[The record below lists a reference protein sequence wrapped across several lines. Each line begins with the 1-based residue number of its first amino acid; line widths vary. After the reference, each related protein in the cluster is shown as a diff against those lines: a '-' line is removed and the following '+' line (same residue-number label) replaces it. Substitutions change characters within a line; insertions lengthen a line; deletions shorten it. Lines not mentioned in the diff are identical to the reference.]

1 MPVRISTRK
10 LTYLMAGLWL
20 CLASLPLAATEAQR
34 NERVMRNGTKLTPM
48 GFPELEGWDAD
59 DHVAALKAFL
69 SSCDRILFLAKERAN
84 TGKAV
89 PSAAL
94 VQACHNARKLGAG
107 ANRADA
113 RAFFETN
120 FMPFA
125 VVHKGKP
132 GLLTGYYE
140 PVLEGSR
147 TQHGRFQVP
156 IYKRPPEL
164 ITLVD
169 ETKGAKP
176 GTMTHGHKTAKGV
189 EPYFTRAQIEQGA
202 LAGRSLELVYLADP
216 VDAFF
221 MQIQGSARV
230 QLDDGTLMRV
240 GYDGKNGHPYTS
252 IGRRL
257 VELGHVAAEAM
268 SLTSLKTWLSAD
280 RDRGREAM
288 WHNPSYIFFRELGDG
303 NDTGPLGALG
313 APLTPGRSIAIDPA
327 YHPLGTPIFVTSGN
341 MTHVEKSGTF
351 ARLMIAQDVG
361 SAIKGPERGD
371 LYFGTGE
378 DAGKMAGITRHKGHF
393 AVLVP
398 NSVPASADAGAAKP

>member
-1 MPVRISTRK
+1 VRISTRK
-10 LTYLMAGLWL
+10 LTYVMAGLLL
-20 CLASLPLAATEAQR
+20 CLSVLSAVAADGQR

-59 DHVAALKAFL
+59 DHLAALKAFL
-69 SSCDRILFLAKERAN
+69 ISCDRILFLSKERAN
-84 TGKAV
+84 SGKQV

-94 VQACHNARKLGAG
+94 VQACLNARKIGPNAG
-107 ANRADA
+107 RAEA
-113 RAFFETN
+113 RAFFEAN
-120 FMPFA
+120 FTPFA
-125 VVHKGKP
+125 VVHKGKR

-147 TQHGRFQVP
+147 KQHGRYQVP
-156 IYKRPPEL
+156 LYKRPPEL
-164 ITLVD
+164 ITIVD
-169 ETKGAKP
+169 ETKGAKA
-176 GTMTHGHKTAKGV
+176 GTLTHGHKTAKGV
-189 EPYFTRAQIEQGA
+189 EPYYTRAEIEQGV
-202 LAGRSLELVYLADP
+202 LAGRNLELVYLADP

-221 MQIQGSARV
+221 MSIQGSARV

-240 GYDGKNGHPYTS
+240 GYDGKNGHPYAS

-257 VELGHVAAEAM
+257 VELGHVAAEAL
-268 SLTSLKTWLSAD
+268 SLASLKAWLTAD
-280 RDRGREAM
+280 PERGRQAM
-288 WHNPSYIFFRELGDG
+288 WHNPSYIFFREIGDG

-313 APLTPGRSIAIDPA
+313 APLTPGRSIAVDPA
-327 YHPLGTPIFVTSGN
+327 YHPLGTPIFVTSEN
-341 MTHVEKSGTF
+341 MGHVEKSGTF

-378 DAGKMAGITRHKGHF
+378 AAGKMAGVTRHKGHF

-398 NSVPASADAGAAKP
+398 NSVPASADASAAKP

>member
-1 MPVRISTRK
+1 
-10 LTYLMAGLWL
+10 MAGLWL
-20 CLASLPLAATEAQR
+20 CLSSFSVAATEAQR
-34 NERVMRNGTKLTPM
+34 NERAMRNGTKLTPM
-48 GFPELEGWDAD
+48 GFPELEGWAGD
-59 DHVAALKAFL
+59 DHLAALKAFL
-69 SSCDRILFLAKERAN
+69 TSCDRIQYLAKERAN
-84 TGKAV
+84 SGKQV

-94 VQACHNARKLGAG
+94 VQSCLNARKLGPAAG
-107 ANRADA
+107 RAEA
-113 RAFFETN
+113 RAFFEAN

-147 TQHGRFQVP
+147 TQHGRYQVP

-189 EPYFTRAQIEQGA
+189 EPYYTRAEIEQGV
-202 LAGRSLELVYLADP
+202 LAGRNLELVYLADP

-230 QLDDGTLMRV
+230 RLDDGTLMRV
-240 GYDGKNGHPYTS
+240 GYDGKNGHAYAS

-257 VELGHVAAEAM
+257 VELGHLATEAL
-268 SLTSLKTWLSAD
+268 SLASLKAWLTAD
-280 RDRGREAM
+280 RDRGRQAM
-288 WHNPSYIFFRELGDG
+288 WHNPSYIFFREMGDG

-327 YHPLGTPIFVTSGN
+327 YHALGTPIFVTSSN
-341 MTHVEKSGTF
+341 MSHVEKSGTF

-378 DAGKMAGITRHKGHF
+378 EAGKMAGVTRHKGHF

-398 NSVPASADAGAAKP
+398 NSVPANADAGAAKP

>member
-1 MPVRISTRK
+1 MRLLIGTRT
-10 LTYLMAGLWL
+10 LAYVMAGLWL
-20 CLASLPLAATEAQR
+20 CLSSFSADAAEGQR

-59 DHVAALKAFL
+59 DHLPALRAFL
-69 SSCDRILFLAKERAN
+69 SSCDRVLFLAKERAN
-84 TGKAV
+84 SGKQV

-94 VQACHNARKLGAG
+94 VQACHNARKVGASAG
-107 ANRADA
+107 SAEA
-113 RAFFETN
+113 RAFFEAN
-120 FMPFA
+120 FTPFA
-125 VVHKGKP
+125 VVHKGKR

-147 TQHGRFQVP
+147 RQHGRYQVP

-169 ETKGAKP
+169 ETKGSKA
-176 GTMTHGHKTAKGV
+176 GTISHGHKTEKGI
-189 EPYFTRAQIEQGA
+189 EPYYTRAQIDQGA
-202 LAGRSLELVYLADP
+202 LAGRNLELVYLADP

-240 GYDGKNGHPYTS
+240 GYDGKNGHPYAS

-257 VELGHVAAEAM
+257 VELGHVAAETL
-268 SLTSLKTWLSAD
+268 SLGSLRAWLLAD
-280 RDRGREAM
+280 KERGRQAM
-288 WHNPSYIFFRELGDG
+288 WHNPSYIFFREMGSG

-327 YHPLGTPIFVTSGN
+327 YHPLGTPIFVTADGMN
-341 MTHVEKSGTF
+341 HVEKSGTF

-378 DAGKMAGITRHKGHF
+378 EAGKLAGVTRHKGHF

-398 NSVPASADAGAAKP
+398 NSVPASADASAAKP